1 MWAQVVIAPAVG
13 NSQTLRSLGG
23 LKLVAPP
30 GRVTQP
36 VEAVLVSKMF
46 IQTSADDETGML
58 VVACLLSPIIVIS
71 CVCRRPGRISD
82 SYFLNWHVKPMS
94 SKIFETLTGMYF
106 TMDAPDG
113 SYSTGQVIRLAAEGL
128 YFVRFDG
135 NEVTLPLELVTVGEM
150 LDTTEEEYKLWRF
163 FDTIEERDTWIEWL
177 DAPSTPRVISL
188 VKPTK

>member
-1 MWAQVVIAPAVG
+1 M
-13 NSQTLRSLGG
+13 
-23 LKLVAPP
+23 
-30 GRVTQP
+30 VTALAT
-36 VEAVLVSKMF
+36 EALIRRGAESIM
-46 IQTSADDETGML
+46 
-58 VVACLLSPIIVIS
+58 VIS
-71 CVCRRPGRISD
+71 CLCRRPGRTSD
-82 SYFLNWHVKPMS
+82 SHFLNWHVKAMS

-106 TMDAPDG
+106 TVDAADG

-177 DAPSTPRVISL
+177 DAPSKPRVISL